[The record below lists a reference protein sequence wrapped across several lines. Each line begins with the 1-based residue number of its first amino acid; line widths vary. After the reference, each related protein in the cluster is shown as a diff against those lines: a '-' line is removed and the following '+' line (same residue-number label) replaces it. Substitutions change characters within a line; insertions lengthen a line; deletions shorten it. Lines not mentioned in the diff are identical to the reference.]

1 MCDAFEIDGWIK
13 TRIPSL
19 RYGIT
24 SLNGRLQKQI
34 PDGNDKQESSKMNV

>member
-1 MCDAFEIDGWIK
+1 MCDAFEIDGWLE

-19 RYGIT
+19 RYGMT

-34 PDGNDKQESSKMNV
+34 PDGMTNKKAAR